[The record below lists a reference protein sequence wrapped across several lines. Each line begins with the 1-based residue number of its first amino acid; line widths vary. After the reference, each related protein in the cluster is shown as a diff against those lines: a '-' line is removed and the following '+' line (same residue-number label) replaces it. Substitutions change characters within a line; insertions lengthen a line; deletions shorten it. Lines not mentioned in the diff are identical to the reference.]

1 MRMKKLFLLL
11 IAGTTAMTVSAQWK
25 MHTAPESSAPNK
37 KFDPGRMVPGSEQ
50 MSLTPEVRAH
60 AKGTNAVIGSVQT
73 FPGPA
78 LPAGWSASAISNT
91 QTFKYI
97 DSSLNWIPVPNTPS
111 GADGWV
117 GIDANTN
124 NNVAAEAVLSS
135 AVYNLSGHSHV
146 GLVFNT
152 WFKRFKDSCVID
164 VSTDGGAN
172 WQTHYQVFLNNTI
185 ATNAYT
191 KNTDTVVI
199 DISAGIAANPAN
211 VKIRF
216 HYYAPGNAY
225 GWAID
230 DVRFVDLD
238 AINMVLH
245 RSVVVYIRDTVN
257 NFATPIGSMPAQFI
271 TNPPIDLVPL
281 TFLCNQ
287 SYTAVASQS
296 VGVNITGGAPSYTQS
311 LSTPLAV
318 NGYDSAVDYGS
329 NPYHPTS
336 SALYTTAFTATNGA
350 FTAHDSVRFAVS
362 DSSWMGFDPRGISNG
377 AYWLH
382 RPSTANGGEESWN
395 YGADFIV
402 PLGHSDTLTSANV
415 VFYYKTNVGARIQV
429 QIWKFDPN
437 VTPKWNAVG
446 VTYVKTLDTNDI
458 SPQGTPTWSGNFY
471 PDVVSSGGPIVLDG
485 GSNGTTYAAVITT
498 DHVPADMPVS
508 FYTSEPAGFTA
519 TWGILAAQDSSL
531 NDASNLTLPGSFGT
545 NLQNTNA
552 DHLPWSNQEVPMIR
566 LNFGNYYTVPS
577 AGVVTPANGIQVAK
591 VYPNPATNT
600 INISFAT
607 AATRSVT
614 IELQNMLGQVM
625 KTQELDNIQKNQLAN
640 ATFAT
645 SDMPNGVYL
654 YNIHAN
660 GQTKTGRFVIAH

>member
-1 MRMKKLFLLL
+1 MKKLFLLL
-11 IAGTTAMTVSAQWK
+11 FAATTAMAVNAQWK
-25 MHTAPESSAPNK
+25 MHTAPQSSAPNDR
-37 KFDPGRMVPGSEQ
+37 FEPGRMVPGSEQ
-50 MSLTPEVRAH
+50 MSLTPEMRAQ

-78 LPAGWSASAISNT
+78 LPTGWIATPVTNI
-91 QTFKYI
+91 QTFKHI
-97 DSSLNWIPVPNTPS
+97 DSSLNWIPVPHTPS
-111 GADGWV
+111 AADGWV
-117 GIDANTN
+117 GIDANSN
-124 NNVAAEAVLSS
+124 NNVAAEATLSS
-135 AVYNLSGHSHV
+135 ATYNLTGHTHV

-152 WFKRFKDSCVID
+152 WFKRFKDSCVVD
-164 VSTDGGAN
+164 VSTDGGAS
-172 WQTHYQVFLNNTI
+172 WPTHYQVFLNNTI

-211 VKIRF
+211 VQIRF

-245 RSVVVYIRDTVN
+245 RSVVVYIRDTAN
-257 NFATPIGSMPAQFI
+257 NFATPMGSMPIQFI
-271 TNPPIDLVPL
+271 TNPPIDLVPI

-287 SYTAVASQS
+287 GYTAAASQA
-296 VGVNITGGAPSYTQS
+296 VGVNITGGAPSYSQS
-311 LSTPLAV
+311 LSTPLQV
-318 NGYDSAVDYGS
+318 NGYDSAIDYG
-329 NPYHPTS
+329 NTPYHPTS
-336 SALYTTAFTATNGA
+336 SALYTSVFTATNGA

-362 DSSWMGFDPRGISNG
+362 DSSWMGSDPRGLTNG

-437 VTPKWNAVG
+437 ITPKWNVVG

-471 PDVVSSGGPIVLDG
+471 ADPVASNGPIILDG

-508 FYTSEPAGFTA
+508 FYTAEPAGFTGM
-519 TWGILAAQDSSL
+519 WGTLAAQDSSL
-531 NDASNLTLPGSFGT
+531 NDASNVTGPGSFGT

-566 LNFGNYYTVPS
+566 LNFGNYYTMPS
-577 AGVVTPANGIQVAK
+577 AGVVNQTNGIQVAK

-600 INISFAT
+600 VNISFAT
-607 AATRSVT
+607 VATGKITV
-614 IELQNMLGQVM
+614 ELQNMLGQVM
-625 KTQELDNIQKNQLAN
+625 KTQELDNIQKDQLAN
-640 ATFAT
+640 ATFGT
-645 SDMPNGVYL
+645 NDMPNGVYL
-654 YNIHAN
+654 YSIHAN
-660 GQTKTGRFVIAH
+660 GEVKTGRFVIAH